1 MTTPRSTDAIV
12 AHAKK
17 RYAATENKIA
27 KAIKDMRRKGLT
39 INPQT
44 VAKHARVSRKSVY
57 NHSNLLDQIHAES
70 AKPTL
75 NPAPTTP
82 QPDTESSIVTALREQ
97 LRTQKQRYQ
106 TEIAELKAEN
116 KTLEQ
121 ALATAHGELH
131 RLRNTATPTASQ
143 RR

>member
-1 MTTPRSTDAIV
+1 MTTPRSTAAMV

-17 RYAATENKIA
+17 RYASTDRKIA

-39 INPQT
+39 INPHT
-44 VAKHARVSRKSVY
+44 VAKYAGVSRKTVY
-57 NHSNLLDQIHAES
+57 NHHGLLDQIHAES
-70 AKPTL
+70 TKPTL
-75 NPAPTTP
+75 SPAPTTP
-82 QPDTESSIVTALREQ
+82 EPAAESTIVTALREQ

-106 TEIAELKAEN
+106 SEITELKAEN

-131 RLRNTATPTASQ
+131 RLRNNTSNASQ